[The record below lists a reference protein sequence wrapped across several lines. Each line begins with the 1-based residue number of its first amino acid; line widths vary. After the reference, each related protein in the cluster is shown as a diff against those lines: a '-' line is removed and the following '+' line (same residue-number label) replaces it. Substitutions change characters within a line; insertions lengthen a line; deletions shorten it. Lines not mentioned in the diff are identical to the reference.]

1 MRARNDRGEF
11 GPVWAA
17 LAMAAGFIVGGLL
30 IYGIWTLT
38 ADVRGKAAVHNR
50 IHGDATY
57 RIAQYDHFFDLC
69 AGVQN
74 REAAIR
80 NAQEETKT
88 ASQPRKEQLAAVIT
102 ANRNERAELINQY
115 NADASAAGTRGNF
128 LASNLPYHLDLN
140 SEETQCTA

>member
-1 MRARNDRGEF
+1 MRRNDRGLSD
-11 GPVWAA
+11 VAVIVVAA
-17 LAMAAGFIVGGLL
+17 LVAIAVGIGV
-30 IYGIWTLT
+30 YSIWTLS
-38 ADVRGKAAVHNR
+38 ADVRGKAAVHNQ
-50 IHGDATY
+50 IHGNANY
-57 RIAQYDHFFDLC
+57 RIAQYDHFFNLC
-69 AGVQN
+69 AGVQS

-80 NAQEETKT
+80 NAQDEAKT
-88 ASQPRKEQLAAVIT
+88 ASQSRKEQLAAVIT